1 MAERVGYFAARHSR
15 PCKLRRIQIQGSVP
29 QIEAIEVPAD
39 DHRFRLERRTRR
51 HQPHLAGCRCLRG
64 GDGRQLGDRP
74 LRLLDF
80 DGLRLFDGGQISVDD
95 YMQGL
100 AEFAGCTV
108 DEAVLLH
115 AGIHI
120 AEFPGILALVTELHA
135 NGIRTG
141 CLSNINEPHWSF
153 VSSSRYPGVAAIQ
166 MKMASFLVELSKP
179 SPAIF
184 DKYCATF
191 GLEPQSILFFDDGA
205 PNVAAAASC
214 GWNARHINAP
224 GDTDSQLRG
233 HLREFGVL

>member
-1 MAERVGYFAARHSR
+1 
-15 PCKLRRIQIQGSVP
+15 
-29 QIEAIEVPAD
+29 
-39 DHRFRLERRTRR
+39 
-51 HQPHLAGCRCLRG
+51 
-64 GDGRQLGDRP
+64 
-74 LRLLDF
+74 
-80 DGLRLFDGGQISVDD
+80 
-95 YMQGL
+95 MQGL

-184 DKYCATF
+184 DNTARPSDWSRNRSCSSTTALPTSRQRHLADGMRDTSMFRAT
-191 GLEPQSILFFDDGA
+191 LT
-205 PNVAAAASC
+205 PNRGTSPRVRGPLGRDRLSC
-214 GWNARHINAP
+214 RRSAVSA
-224 GDTDSQLRG
+224 
-233 HLREFGVL
+233 